1 MRGNSDLSSTY
12 PFDVSPVNGWGNPNP
27 DKQWVISFVPDLGKS
42 AAKVTDG
49 KFELVPRAEATRY
62 DDPSDAAIA
71 SADVAEWYQEIAK
84 AAG

>member
-49 KFELVPRAEATRY
+49 KFELVPRAEATRFP
-62 DDPSDAAIA
+62 DASSAAIA
-71 SADVAEWYQEIAK
+71 SGKVAEKYHSINK
-84 AAG
+84 LAA